1 VHSPDGLRAIL
12 FDLDGTLRHNLP
24 PGGEVFTHYAT
35 SLGLQVSSEDR
46 LRAARWEHYYFAMSP
61 QIRADRKKF
70 ANDEDGFWLNFARR
84 RLIALGASQAQAEA
98 LSPQVSHY
106 MRTSYQPQS
115 WVPPEVFKILPA
127 LRDAGYVLGVVSN
140 RDKPYGD
147 RLDEWG
153 LGSYFSFSLAGGE
166 VNAYKPK
173 AAIFKHAL
181 RRASARASESIYVGD
196 NFYADVVGARNAG
209 LGAVLYDPN
218 GTFPDPGCAVIGSF
232 DQLPALLERRLA
244 WLGNDM

>member
-1 VHSPDGLRAIL
+1 VYSPDGLRAIL

-24 PGGEVFTHYAT
+24 PRGEVFASCAT
-35 SLGLQVSSEDR
+35 GLGLQVHSEDR

-61 QIRADRKKF
+61 QVRADRKKF
-70 ANDEDGFWLNFARR
+70 VSDENGFWVNFARR
-84 RLIALGASQAQAEA
+84 RLIALGASRAQAEA
-98 LSPQVSHY
+98 LSPQVSQY

-115 WVPPEVFKILPA
+115 WIPPEAFEILSS
-127 LRDAGYVLGVVSN
+127 LEDAGYILGVVSN
-140 RDKPYGD
+140 RDNAYENQ
-147 RLDEWG
+147 LAEWG
-153 LGSYFSFSLAGGE
+153 LGNYFSFSLAGGE

-181 RRASARASESIYVGD
+181 HRAGARASESIYVGD

-218 GTFPDPGCAVIGSF
+218 GTFPDPGCAVIDSF
-232 DQLPALLERRLA
+232 NQLPALLEGRPA